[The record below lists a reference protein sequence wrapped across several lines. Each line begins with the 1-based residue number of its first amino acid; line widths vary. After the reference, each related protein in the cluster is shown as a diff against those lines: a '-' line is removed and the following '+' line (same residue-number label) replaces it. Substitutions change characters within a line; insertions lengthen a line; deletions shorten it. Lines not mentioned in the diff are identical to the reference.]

1 MQSINHQAIAGFLT
15 RYTSGTGRAMRPRI
29 SFTDDSA
36 NFKTDLIT
44 LVCAPNLDPSKK
56 AFSTWIQASDFQ
68 VGSKQESN
76 LDPSSSCPVASSTHL
91 AYKALFR
98 SSVLTAFGHEL
109 KIREHLP
116 KFKDQK
122 STFLFASSIKL
133 ATVSKYW
140 AALQIAIL
148 QIRESL
154 RVLQIRAV
162 NRRPKGA
169 RPCGWHAACGCS
181 GARYARLVSC
191 VRPLAIASNEK
202 NEE

>member
-36 NFKTDLIT
+36 NFK
-44 LVCAPNLDPSKK
+44 
-56 AFSTWIQASDFQ
+56 
-68 VGSKQESN
+68 
-76 LDPSSSCPVASSTHL
+76 
-91 AYKALFR
+91 
-98 SSVLTAFGHEL
+98 
-109 KIREHLP
+109 
-116 KFKDQK
+116 
-122 STFLFASSIKL
+122 
-133 ATVSKYW
+133 
-140 AALQIAIL
+140 
-148 QIRESL
+148 
-154 RVLQIRAV
+154 
-162 NRRPKGA
+162 RPKGA